1 MTENLTEAP
10 NAGRRW
16 GLKAAVGATVIA
28 TGSLSWMA
36 ANKHSDAAKL
46 SGELLAKATLPSA
59 TQFHT
64 PDNGEVQVFKLTI
77 HPGGTGGW
85 HSHSGP
91 VIVNVTQGTATFY
104 EAHGSSCTRRT
115 IDRGQ
120 ATVEQP
126 GVIHTTRN
134 EGQRDLII
142 HGVSI
147 RPKGS
152 QPGTWQ
158 LRPAKCHH

>member
-1 MTENLTEAP
+1 MAQHLTEAP
-10 NAGRRW
+10 RSGRRW
-16 GLKAAVGATVIA
+16 GLTAAAAATVVA
-28 TGSLSWMA
+28 TGSLSLMA
-36 ANKHSDAAKL
+36 AHKHSDAAKL
-46 SGELLAKATLPSA
+46 SGEVLAKATLPSS
-59 TQFHT
+59 TQLHT
-64 PDNGEVQVFKLTI
+64 PPDAEVQVFKLTI

-91 VIVNVTQGTATFY
+91 VIVSVTQGTATFY

-115 IDRGQ
+115 IPRGQ

-134 EGQRDLII
+134 EGKRDLVI

-158 LRPAKCHH
+158 TRPANCHH

>member
-1 MTENLTEAP
+1 MTKNL
-10 NAGRRW
+10 
-16 GLKAAVGATVIA
+16 GLKAAIAATVIV

-36 ANKHSDAAKL
+36 ARKHSDAAKL
-46 SGELLAKATLPSA
+46 SGEVLANTRLASA
-59 TQFHT
+59 TEFHAA
-64 PDNGEVQVFKLTI
+64 DDAHVQVFKLTI

-91 VIVNVTQGTATFY
+91 VLVNVTQGTATFY
-104 EAHGSSCTRRT
+104 EAHSSSCIRRT
-115 IDRGQ
+115 IEHGQ
-120 ATVEQP
+120 AFVEQP

-134 EGQRDLII
+134 EGKRDLVI
-142 HGVSI
+142 HGVSL

-158 LRPAKCHH
+158 TRPADCHH

>member
-1 MTENLTEAP
+1 MLFTESPRKSE
-10 NAGRRW
+10 RRW
-16 GLKAAVGATVIA
+16 GLKLAVVATVVA
-28 TGSLSWMA
+28 TGSLSLLA
-36 ANKHSDAAKL
+36 AHKRSDAKKL
-46 SGELLAKATLPSA
+46 SGELLAKATLPTA
-59 TQFHT
+59 TQIQA
-64 PDNGEVQVFKLTI
+64 PADAEVQVFKLTI

-104 EAHGSSCTRRT
+104 EAHGRSCTKRT
-115 IDRGQ
+115 IDKGK
-120 ATVEQP
+120 AFVEQP

-134 EGQRDLII
+134 EGKRDLVI

-158 LRPAKCHH
+158 LRPADCHH

>member
-1 MTENLTEAP
+1 MTKNL
-10 NAGRRW
+10 
-16 GLKAAVGATVIA
+16 GLKAAVVTTVVV

-36 ANKHSDAAKL
+36 ASKHADAAKL
-46 SGELLAKATLPSA
+46 SGEVVANTTLPA
-59 TQFHT
+59 GTQLHA
-64 PDNGEVQVFKLTI
+64 PENAEVQVFKLTI
-77 HPGGTGGW
+77 HPGGSGGW

-91 VIVNVTQGTATFY
+91 VLVNVTQGTASFY

-115 IDRGQ
+115 IDHGQ
-120 ATVEQP
+120 AFVEQP

-134 EGQRDLII
+134 EGKRDLVI
-142 HGVSI
+142 HGVSF

-158 LRPAKCHH
+158 ARPADCHH

>member
-1 MTENLTEAP
+1 MTEQLKMRRNLGFKT
-10 NAGRRW
+10 
-16 GLKAAVGATVIA
+16 AVVATVVV

-36 ANKHSDAAKL
+36 ARKHADAAKL
-46 SGELLAKATLPSA
+46 SGEVVAETKLPA
-59 TQFHT
+59 GPQLHV
-64 PDNGEVQVFKLTI
+64 PDNAEVQVFKLTI

-91 VIVNVTQGTATFY
+91 ILVNVTQGTASFY
-104 EAHGSSCTRRT
+104 EAHGSSCTLKT
-115 IDRGQ
+115 IDHGQ
-120 ATVEQP
+120 AFVEQP

-134 EGQRDLII
+134 EGKRDLVI
-142 HGVSI
+142 HGVSF

-158 LRPAKCHH
+158 ARPVNCHH